1 MTLKMCQ
8 NVKNSAYTG
17 LYLPVN
23 PCEWLAVIV
32 LHGITAESNI
42 KAMKIREMVA
52 SLRRFWLINKF
63 SLSLPW
69 EKYKEQYGEYVYWC

>member
-52 SLRRFWLINKF
+52 S
-63 SLSLPW
+63 
-69 EKYKEQYGEYVYWC
+69 